1 MSISAKILIAAAL
14 LTVIGIT
21 IFARTMTGNVYEIIT
36 FSQWFERVPFEPV
49 VFDPLPDDTILLLG
63 PYHNQSIPNY
73 VELSYAT
80 HWGTETPPAY
90 HLYQSTIPF
99 YGPNGNIKSY
109 HIDRENVTARHQTL
123 EIDNQTIEVE
133 LRRNDSFPNEGMI
146 HFQLGDTWVFYLW
159 RSTTE
164 DEALQFLQQ
173 HAKLVKPDNKALI
186 ERLDNQLAERAE
198 WVRAMREEESG
209 G

>member
-1 MSISAKILIAAAL
+1 
-14 LTVIGIT
+14 
-21 IFARTMTGNVYEIIT
+21 
-36 FSQWFERVPFEPV
+36 
-49 VFDPLPDDTILLLG
+49 
-63 PYHNQSIPNY
+63 
-73 VELSYAT
+73 
-80 HWGTETPPAY
+80 
-90 HLYQSTIPF
+90 
-99 YGPNGNIKSY
+99 
-109 HIDRENVTARHQTL
+109 
-123 EIDNQTIEVE
+123 
-133 LRRNDSFPNEGMI
+133 MI